1 MNIAY
6 PILTGEIAKRGIKKV
21 AISSGAGM
29 TDRALRNKLSGAT
42 PFSLPEALAI
52 KHQFFPDMDFE
63 YLFSQSDN
71 PQQ

>member
-29 TDRALRNKLSGAT
+29 TDRALRNQALWGNSF
-42 PFSLPEALAI
+42 FSARGFG
-52 KHQFFPDMDFE
+52 H
-63 YLFSQSDN
+63 
-71 PQQ
+71 